1 MCAIAPTLR
10 RFRSMLSPTEE
21 ATMPYRTISDLPE
34 AQTDQYTEHQKEV
47 FLKAFNN
54 AYKEYGGDESRAFA
68 VAHAAAK
75 KAPQKA
81 HA

>member
-1 MCAIAPTLR
+1 
-10 RFRSMLSPTEE
+10 
-21 ATMPYRTISDLPE
+21 MPYKSISDLPE
-34 AQTDQYTEHQKEV
+34 AQTDQYSEHQKDV

-68 VAHAAAK
+68 VAHAAAR